1 MGDFNLQQPARAT
14 FGPDGGEEGKVG
26 TKLGERKEGSEQNY
40 LKWAYQND
48 VVTTVNN
55 FKYLRNVSTVRALAL
70 PPQKLE

>member
-1 MGDFNLQQPARAT
+1 
-14 FGPDGGEEGKVG
+14 VG